1 MYSNAFWMMAEK
13 LVSIIGLVFVNSYMA
28 KYIGPTDFGKI
39 TFATTIFT
47 FVQAMAWFGGQNILF
62 KRMSEKRK
70 SGIALA
76 LHTQKQRRVIFALSS
91 LIALFYLFFFT
102 DTLTFVFGVANCIAT
117 YYIVM
122 DVFAVYNN
130 TQLISRINALTN
142 GAGLCIAYIFR
153 FLISYLELPVYTFSI
168 PIILIPAIPYV
179 IRFIYFYNTVE
190 DTSVLKSKT
199 KKYNKYLISAGGS
212 LLLSTLSIVVYTQV
226 SNIFL
231 AKVTSYSNLGI
242 YNVALTLGSAYSFIS
257 VALITSFFSKI
268 YQEKD
273 FEKMSRLL
281 TSINRI
287 VIVITIFILFGFY
300 FLGPYIISMLY
311 GSAYKMAVELVPII
325 ILATMFSSLGAI
337 CYRFIIKYS
346 GYKYLSYKMMLT
358 GLLSI
363 PFSYV
368 MINRYDVFG
377 AAYCFLVVE
386 VLSCTLLNYFFRSGM
401 ILRIHLNVIGLMRR

>member
-122 DVFAVYNN
+122 DVFAVYKN

-179 IRFIYFYNTVE
+179 I
-190 DTSVLKSKT
+190 S
-199 KKYNKYLISAGGS
+199 
-212 LLLSTLSIVVYTQV
+212 TQV